1 MIPQGARGCPVRLLV
16 RVYDVGG
23 ESRCVT
29 VLIVDDNEVAQR
41 LCRRVLEKAGYKV
54 LIASDG
60 FEGMSMALVH
70 SPDVIVMDVAMPGID
85 GLEATRRIK
94 RMRPG
99 IPIVIASVLA
109 TASNRERFLA
119 SGANEVMLRPFR
131 LVDLLGVVSRY
142 TAIRGPQ
149 MKDLTGTRLGSYE
162 TVQRLGGGGIADVP
176 TQSYPAAVSAPP
188 PPPPQVSPDGKFY
201 WDGTWAPL
209 PEPRQPGQLSPD
221 GKYYWD
227 GERWVPEALMAEEG
241 FVTRVRVPNTPRFY
255 WDGQRWVPEALAPS
269 KATVTGVPVPEQAR
283 DLDRLAA
290 DLEAVWN
297 RVESGQLALGEPNED
312 FHSLFETLIA
322 GLRAP
327 RAGNGSGLSPRM
339 RAVLR
344 AKHRP
349 VIQTFL
355 RRKYEDD
362 EGLAVAAWDGKVRLG
377 CRCGWRDSRIEPA
390 STGSL
395 SDAWREHVIAD
406 MAGVEYQGGHSTD

>member
-1 MIPQGARGCPVRLLV
+1 V

-23 ESRCVT
+23 DGRSVT
-29 VLIVDDNEVAQR
+29 VLIADDNDVALR
-41 LCRRVLEKAGYKV
+41 LCRRVLQKAGYEV
-54 LIASDG
+54 LTATDG
-60 FEGMSMALVH
+60 LEAVSVALAN
-70 SPDVIVMDVAMPGID
+70 SPDLILMDVAMPGID
-85 GLEATRRIK
+85 GLEATRQIK
-94 RMRPG
+94 KQRPG
-99 IPIVIASVLA
+99 IAIVIASVLA

-119 SGANEVMLRPFR
+119 SGADDVLMPPFR
-131 LVDLLGVVSRY
+131 LSDLIAAVARL
-142 TAIRGPQ
+142 TANRGPQ
-149 MKDLTGTRLGSYE
+149 MKDVTGTRLGSHE
-162 TVQRLGGGGIADVP
+162 IVEWLGGGIADVP
-176 TQSYPAAVSAPP
+176 TQPYPAAVSAPP

-201 WDGTWAPL
+201 WDGTWAPI
-209 PEPRQPGQLSPD
+209 PERRQPGQLSPD

-255 WDGQRWVPEALAPS
+255 WDGQRWVPEALAPR

-283 DLDRLAA
+283 DLDGLAA

-312 FHSLFETLIA
+312 LYSLFETLIA

-327 RAGNGSGLSPRM
+327 RAGNGSGPSPRM
-339 RAVLR
+339 RALLR

-355 RRKYEDD
+355 GRKYEDD
-362 EGLAVAAWDGKVRLG
+362 EGLAVAAWDGTVRLG
-377 CRCGWRDSRIEPA
+377 CRCGWRDSRIEAASTAPA

-395 SDAWREHVIAD
+395 SDAWREHVMAD
-406 MAGVEYQGGHSTD
+406 MAGVEYRGSDSPDSGFARPSP